1 MCYSP
6 LAREGRGKT
15 RAPGAFEDRDDDGFS
30 DAASNP
36 SDAASDPKAELF
48 TTACAHV
55 FHRCCLVR
63 CREADFSTCPMC
75 RAALPPG
82 LTPEHVREARAARML
97 EEARNARQN
106 AIVGAAARA
115 REAVRAQYV
124 RSVVN
129 GTRSGIPGIR
139 RGSQGPAVGRIS
151 EEAETEG
158 VETNASGEM
167 PPWMS
172 PPRSRTTGGG
182 GGGRSASGGGGS
194 APATPARVP
203 AAREG
208 FVTAAEDLRRRAEAA
223 ELAVSV
229 AYGVASAP
237 STPARGLGGGEG
249 AAEGLGPEETPLGR
263 VGTVGSVV
271 GDATAGPGNAAT
283 LAGVALADADFFR
296 NAAAALLREESTST
310 RGGRSRDDDGEDGED
325 GDEDAVAI
333 ALGAEG
339 SGSAAGSARFR
350 TAAEELARRAEASS
364 FAAALLVANGTA
376 SAPATPATGR
386 GVGARGRPALTRR
399 STRRR
404 RRRRRGTTTPR
415 GGRCGWRGG
424 SRRSRREKGT
434 SVREEDAKREY
445 ESTYEYTRAVKIRT
459 RPRYLLL

>member
-1 MCYSP
+1 MAPPPTDAPDGAPPATPTSPTRAPLVAPPARAVAPSADDDALLLSALDAVSRSTPFARTPATGGAKRLAFSTPATTPLGPGAKAAATPASGLKVPGHDGDMCAVCYSP

-36 SDAASDPKAELF
+36 SDGASDPKAELF

-82 LTPEHVREARAARML
+82 LTPEHVREARAARRL

-172 PPRSRTTGGG
+172 PPRSARCKL
-182 GGGRSASGGGGS
+182 S
-194 APATPARVP
+194 AP
-203 AAREG
+203 
-208 FVTAAEDLRRRAEAA
+208 F
-223 ELAVSV
+223 
-229 AYGVASAP
+229 
-237 STPARGLGGGEG
+237 STPH
-249 AAEGLGPEETPLGR
+249 
-263 VGTVGSVV
+263 S
-271 GDATAGPGNAAT
+271 
-283 LAGVALADADFFR
+283 
-296 NAAAALLREESTST
+296 
-310 RGGRSRDDDGEDGED
+310 
-325 GDEDAVAI
+325 
-333 ALGAEG
+333 
-339 SGSAAGSARFR
+339 
-350 TAAEELARRAEASS
+350 
-364 FAAALLVANGTA
+364 
-376 SAPATPATGR
+376 
-386 GVGARGRPALTRR
+386 
-399 STRRR
+399 
-404 RRRRRGTTTPR
+404 TPR
-415 GGRCGWRGG
+415 L
-424 SRRSRREKGT
+424 SNAKPT
-434 SVREEDAKREY
+434 SLRKPSAK
-445 ESTYEYTRAVKIRT
+445 SS
-459 RPRYLLL
+459 PSF